1 MAIFV
6 LVLSAGLSGAV
17 GPGDHVHCCGHLHQQ
32 RGARPGDRGP
42 HGQLLQLLSLG
53 PSCCCPLTCWWDG
66 WRSSPCCCCSP
77 LPSGNGGCRPA
88 GWWTDLPE
96 NQIQRNRTAA
106 EICGSPAVLSSALR
120 RRGGRFFSAVGGDC
134 RAARDNGHRQPRL
147 QSCPPQ
153 TEEYVSPERRPT
165 GKRTGGPA
173 GRCERRPAGWA
184 SGITAAKGSADG
196 YAEEASRRR
205 HPDRGGLWRDARPGP

>member
-1 MAIFV
+1 MVFV
-6 LVLSAGLSGAV
+6 ASCLLVSLEQLDLVTTFTAVAACINNV
-17 GPGDHVHCCGHLHQQ
+17 GPGLEIVGPMGNFSSVLPLVQAAAVLRHAGGTAGDLPHAASVRPFHLETAAAVPQA
-32 RGARPGDRGP
+32 GG
-42 HGQLLQLLSLG
+42 
-53 PSCCCPLTCWWDG
+53 LTCLKIKSNG
-66 WRSSPCCCCSP
+66 TGPPRRS
-77 LPSGNGGCRPA
+77 
-88 GWWTDLPE
+88 
-96 NQIQRNRTAA
+96 AA
-106 EICGSPAVLSSALR
+106 AAVLSSALR

>member
-1 MAIFV
+1 MFDGQSSWWWSGPWSATM
-6 LVLSAGLSGAV
+6 LSSCWQLCRALTAPIMRLPVWTAPAAV
-17 GPGDHVHCCGHLHQQ
+17 RCFL
-32 RGARPGDRGP
+32 
-42 HGQLLQLLSLG
+42 
-53 PSCCCPLTCWWDG
+53 
-66 WRSSPCCCCSP
+66 RS
-77 LPSGNGGCRPA
+77 
-88 GWWTDLPE
+88 
-96 NQIQRNRTAA
+96 
-106 EICGSPAVLSSALR
+106 ICGSPAVLSSALR